1 MLQGVC
7 LVCSFYHEFAHW
19 TLEARQPSRFVTE
32 MLLCI
37 LVQPSKENARIFL
50 NAR

>member
-37 LVQPSKENARIFL
+37 LVQPPQGHSHTFL